1 MKNHID
7 KQKSAYACAKF
18 LRISPQKA
26 RLVLDTVRSK
36 PVHRAF
42 MALATINR
50 KAARLA
56 EKVLKSAVA
65 NAKDKGLDLTKL
77 YVSDFRADGGPTF
90 KRFMPRSMGRAD
102 RILKRTT
109 HLSVVV
115 TEGERSYKDLVPAKN
130 EQAEEETTKKVAKP
144 RKKAAKK
151 KTAAKKAATKA

>member
-7 KQKSAYACAKF
+7 KQKSAYAVAKF

-56 EKVLKSAVA
+56 EKVLTSAVA

-77 YVSDFRADGGPTF
+77 YISDIRADGGPTF

-115 TEGERSYKDLVPAKN
+115 TEGERSYKDLAPAKT
-130 EQAEEETTKKVAKP
+130 EQVEEETTKVAKP
-144 RKKAAKK
+144 KKKAAKK